1 MKLFT
6 NRERRALLFLAG
18 ILLLGLLIREGRE
31 YLGLSSAAD
40 TEERAR
46 LAASFEEGYAKYL
59 TTSEPGPGDA
69 KHDGVKRRIDIN
81 HAELAELQQ
90 LSGIG
95 PVLAK
100 KIIDY
105 RDKNG
110 YFQTV
115 QNLIKVK
122 GIGPKL
128 LLRWEGQLVALPD
141 TNFRKGITIE

>member
-1 MKLFT
+1 M
-6 NRERRALLFLAG
+6 FLAG

-40 TEERAR
+40 TEKRER

-59 TTSEPGPGDA
+59 TTSEPVPGDA
-69 KHDGVKRRIDIN
+69 KHDGIKLWIDIN
-81 HAELAELQQ
+81 HADLAKLQQ

-115 QNLIKVK
+115 QDLIKVK

-128 LLRWEGQLVALPD
+128 LLRWEGQLEALPD